1 MVKSGEG
8 GLSLRK
14 SERQPNAARWEED
27 RLSKMEAKR
36 WNERLK
42 LATTALNA
50 TAVGTFGLGAIAP
63 IISKL
68 TTASSQAAADGMAAL
83 ADLSFVEDVVWPPVI
98 AAALLHGFAH
108 ILVSLME
115 PED

>member
-1 MVKSGEG
+1 
-8 GLSLRK
+8 
-14 SERQPNAARWEED
+14 
-27 RLSKMEAKR
+27 MEAKR

-42 LATTALNA
+42 LAMTALNA

-68 TTASSQAAADGMAAL
+68 TTASGQTAADGMAAL